1 MKAREAVDLIQKFD
15 PDEEIIFL
23 MWTKDTF
30 DFDNN
35 DDLVLTNE
43 DWLKVVKEM

>member
-23 MWTKDTF
+23 MWTKDKYSWAF
-30 DFDNN
+30 SPVSI
-35 DDLVLTNE
+35 LLE
-43 DWLKVVKEM
+43 PGPAMA